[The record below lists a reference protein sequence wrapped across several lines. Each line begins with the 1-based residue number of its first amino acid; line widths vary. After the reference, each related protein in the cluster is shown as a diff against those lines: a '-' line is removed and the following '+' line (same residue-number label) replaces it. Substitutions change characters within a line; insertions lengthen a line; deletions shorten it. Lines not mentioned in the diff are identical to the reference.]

1 MAGYSSKYKIAL
13 KISILMAVLLLMP
26 GTQSLAKS
34 NTSVGINK
42 LPTLRLITLNE
53 KRLAITAVVLPEEV
67 NESKSLSKK
76 IEEILQNPRLNGA
89 VTGVSIRN
97 ASDGDL
103 IYSNFGD
110 TKLRPASNLK
120 MITAAVALETLGPR
134 YQFKTEV
141 LTDGKVK
148 NRVLDGSVYL
158 KGKGDPTLRKAD
170 FDQFARELKD
180 KGIDQIDGDL
190 IGDDSWYDDVRHS
203 QGLNVSNENS
213 YYGAQISA
221 LTLSPNDDFD
231 AGTILIEV
239 EAGVKNGARP
249 NVILKPETDYLKI
262 INKAKTGNTGETNT
276 LTIDRVHGTNQIII
290 EGTIPLE
297 GKSVGEILS
306 VWEPTGYALDVFKK
320 SLEEQGIKLR
330 DAVDMKVDETPEGA
344 QILTSKKSMT
354 LEELLLPFL
363 KLSNNIHGETLVKE
377 MGKVIYGEGSWD
389 VGLKVVGETI
399 AKFGVDRNNV
409 KIEDGSGLSH
419 SNLIPPNELTKML
432 YEIQK
437 KEWFPIFKKAQPAV
451 GEYGRFGSG
460 TLGYRMAES
469 AANGKVHAKT
479 GSLDGVSTL
488 SGYVTTENGKKLIFS
503 IMMNNFI
510 RGSMSEIQD
519 QIVTVLAEHRFDDSG
534 I

>member
-1 MAGYSSKYKIAL
+1 MAGYFSKIAM
-13 KISILMAVLLLMP
+13 KISIILAILLFMP
-26 GTQSLAKS
+26 GTGSMAKS
-34 NTSVGINK
+34 GSPVVVTK
-42 LPTLRLITLNE
+42 LPSLRLITLSE
-53 KRLAITAVVLPEEV
+53 KRLAMLAVVLPEEV
-67 NESKSLSKK
+67 KGSKPLSKK
-76 IEEILQNPRLNGA
+76 IEEILQNPRLEGA
-89 VTGVSIRN
+89 VTGVSIRK

-103 IYSNFGD
+103 IYSHFGD
-110 TKLRPASNLK
+110 TRLRPASNLK
-120 MITAAVALETLGPR
+120 MITAAVALETLGPGYR
-134 YQFKTEV
+134 FKTEV
-141 LTDGKVK
+141 LTDGKLK
-148 NRVLDGSVYL
+148 NRVLDGNVFL

-170 FDQFARELKD
+170 FDQFARDLKN
-180 KGIDQIDGDL
+180 KGIDQINGDV
-190 IGDDSWYDDVRHS
+190 IGDDRWYDDMRHS
-203 QGLNVSNENS
+203 QGLYVSNENS

-239 EAGVKNGARP
+239 APGTKDGARP

-262 INKAKTGNTGETNT
+262 INNAKTGNKGETDT
-276 LTIDRVHGTNQIII
+276 LTIDRGHGTNEIIV
-290 EGTIPLE
+290 EGTIPFE

-306 VWEPTGYALDVFKK
+306 VSEPTGYALDVFKK
-320 SLEEQGIKLR
+320 SLEEQGIKLS
-330 DAVDMKVDETPEGA
+330 DDVSMKIDETPDGA
-344 QILTSKKSMT
+344 QMLTSKESMT

-377 MGKVIYGEGSWD
+377 MGKVMYGEGSWD
-389 VGLKVVGETI
+389 VGLKVIGGTI
-399 AKFGVDRNNV
+399 AKFGVNRSNV

-419 SNLIPPNELTKML
+419 SNLIPPNELTRML

-437 KEWFPIFKKAQPAV
+437 KDWFPIFEKSQPAV

-488 SGYVTTENGKKLIFS
+488 SGYVTTEDGEKLVFS

-519 QIVTVLAEHRFDDSG
+519 QIVMILAEHRLDGGG

>member
-1 MAGYSSKYKIAL
+1 MEGYFSKIAM
-13 KISILMAVLLLMP
+13 KISILLAVLLFMP
-26 GTQSLAKS
+26 GTQSMAKS
-34 NTSVGINK
+34 DTPVVINK
-42 LPTLRLITLNE
+42 LPTLRLITLSE
-53 KRLAITAVVLPEEV
+53 KRLAIAAVVLPEEV
-67 NESKSLSKK
+67 KESKSLSKK
-76 IEEILQNPRLNGA
+76 IKEVLQNPRLEGA
-89 VTGVSIRN
+89 VTGVSIRK

-110 TKLRPASNLK
+110 TRLRPASNLK
-120 MITAAVALETLGPR
+120 MITAAVALETLGPG

-148 NRVLDGSVYL
+148 NRVLNGNVFL
-158 KGKGDPTLRKAD
+158 KGQGDPTLRKAD
-170 FDQFARELKD
+170 FDQFARELKN
-180 KGIDQIDGDL
+180 KGIDQIKGDL
-190 IGDDSWYDDVRHS
+190 IGDDQWYDGVRHS
-203 QGLNVSNENS
+203 KGLNVSNENN

-239 EAGVKNGARP
+239 EPGDKNGTSP
-249 NVILKPETDYLKI
+249 NVLLKPETDYLKI
-262 INKAKTGNTGETNT
+262 INKAKTGNKGETDT

-320 SLEEQGIKLR
+320 SLEEQGITLNDTVK
-330 DAVDMKVDETPEGA
+330 MKIDETPEGA

-354 LEELLLPFL
+354 LEELLLPFM

-389 VGLKVVGETI
+389 VGLRVIGETI
-399 AKFGVDRNNV
+399 VKFGVNRNNV

-419 SNLIPPNELTKML
+419 SNLIPPNELTRML
-432 YEIQK
+432 YDIQK
-437 KEWFPIFKKAQPAV
+437 KDWFPIFEKSQPAV

-488 SGYVTTENGKKLIFS
+488 SGYVTTEDNEKLVFS
-503 IMMNNFI
+503 IMINNYI

-519 QIVTVLAEHRFDDSG
+519 QIVTILAEHRFDG
-534 I
+534 GGM